1 MFYKALI
8 TDWPFFSGKKKRG
21 RPKKVERKD
30 DQDYVPPALMEEG
43 SKDTQTPKPL
53 DSKLDQANAVEG
65 LLELSNTGI
74 DPWTG
79 GISSPTKL
87 QKIAITL

>member
-1 MFYKALI
+1 LAF
-8 TDWPFFSGKKKRG
+8 FFSGKKKRG

-65 LLELSNTGI
+65 LLDLSNTEEAHNL
-74 DPWTG
+74 DHLFFQLFLDDL
-79 GISSPTKL
+79 SSFFLKKKRP
-87 QKIAITL
+87 I

>member
-1 MFYKALI
+1 M
-8 TDWPFFSGKKKRG
+8 D
-21 RPKKVERKD
+21 
-30 DQDYVPPALMEEG
+30 EG
-43 SKDTQTPKPL
+43 SEDTHKPKPL
-53 DSKLDQANAVEG
+53 DSKQDQANAVEG

-87 QKIAITL
+87 PPKKVITL

>member
-1 MFYKALI
+1 
-8 TDWPFFSGKKKRG
+8 
-21 RPKKVERKD
+21 
-30 DQDYVPPALMEEG
+30 MEEG